1 MDTRGPLLRRLGNL
15 NPLIVDGV
23 LALCVLAVTLTEI
36 ATTARDCGCLS
47 AWDVRWSALFMLIE
61 TLPLTLRRRYPFG
74 VMAVV
79 GVAAIAYDVL
89 SIPPEPAT
97 AIFAVMLAVYSIS
110 AFARRPLAYV
120 AAAIVGLAVVVLN
133 LPGIGDEETFASLTN
148 QFVLLGG
155 AWVVGENTRSRRR
168 QAELLHE
175 RAVRTEREQHERE
188 RIAAL
193 EERGRL
199 AREIHDV
206 IAHSVSVIAVQAG
219 AARAVAEQRPDRAR
233 EALGAIEEVSKQTMT
248 ELRRALG
255 ALRGPGDDTAMHPA
269 PGLDELDDLLEQVRQ
284 AGVGVELSTVGERR
298 DLPSGVDLSA
308 YRIVQEAL
316 TNAVKHA
323 APTTARVHISY
334 EPAWLEVVVSDD
346 GPVGDGPPR
355 PDLSSDGSKDGGH
368 GLLGIRERV
377 AILGGTFEAGPS
389 GSGFEVRARLPLET
403 KTEVR

>member
-1 MDTRGPLLRRLGNL
+1 MDTRGRLLRRLGNL
-15 NPLIVDGV
+15 NPLVVDIV
-23 LALCVLAVTLTEI
+23 LALGLAAMTLIEI
-36 ATTARDCGCLS
+36 ATTSRSCDCLS
-47 AWDVRWSALFMLIE
+47 AWDIRWSALFMLTE
-61 TLPLTLRRRYPFG
+61 TLPLALRRRYPFG
-74 VMAVV
+74 VMTVV
-79 GVAAIAYDVL
+79 GISAIVYDLL
-89 SIPPEPAT
+89 SIPPEPST
-97 AIFAVMLAVYSIS
+97 AIFAILLAVYSVS
-110 AFARRPLAYV
+110 AYARRPLAYV
-120 AAAIVGLAVVVLN
+120 AAVVVGLALIVLN
-133 LPGIGDEETFASLTN
+133 LPGIADEEDFAGFVN

-155 AWVVGENTRSRRR
+155 AWVVGENTRYRHR
-168 QAELLHE
+168 QADLLRE
-175 RAVRTEREQHERE
+175 RVVSTEREQLERE

-206 IAHSVSVIAVQAG
+206 VAHSVSVIAVQAG

-255 ALRGPGDDTAMHPA
+255 VLRGPADTTAMEPA
-269 PGLDELDDLLEQVRQ
+269 PGLSELDDLVEQVRQ
-284 AGVGVELSTVGERR
+284 ASVDVEVSTIGERC

-323 APTTARVHISY
+323 APTTARVSIRY
-334 EPAWLEVVVSDD
+334 EPGWLELVVSDN
-346 GPVGDGPPR
+346 GPSETGPPR
-355 PDLSSDGSKDGGH
+355 PDLGGDGSGDGGH

-377 AILGGTFEAGPS
+377 AILGGTFAAGPS
-389 GSGFEVRARLPLET
+389 GRGFEVRARLPLEA

>member
-97 AIFAVMLAVYSIS
+97 AIFAVMLAVYSVS

-255 ALRGPGDDTAMHPA
+255 ALRGPGDDTAMQPA

>member
-97 AIFAVMLAVYSIS
+97 AIFAVMLAVYSVS